1 MLKFALIQ
9 LTLIQILLTGL
20 HRFYYPAVRTGSSNT
35 RFFFVCLFVFCG
47 GSHLPQTSGFC
58 LAKQIVV
65 ASFATQVRARILSGR
80 NIFCTLGEGQQRWG
94 LMPLGLFLLISN
106 WENVFKIQDNSS
118 LVVICLILMTC
129 MSYNT
134 LI

>member
-35 RFFFVCLFVFCG
+35 RFFCVFF
-47 GSHLPQTSGFC
+47 L
-58 LAKQIVV
+58 VV
-65 ASFATQVRARILSGR
+65 VTCPRPPVFAWPNKVVTSFATQVRARILSGR
-80 NIFCTLGEGQQRWG
+80 NIFCTLGKGQQRWG
-94 LMPLGLFLLISN
+94 LMPLGLFLLISY
-106 WENVFKIQDNSS
+106 WENFFKIQDNSS